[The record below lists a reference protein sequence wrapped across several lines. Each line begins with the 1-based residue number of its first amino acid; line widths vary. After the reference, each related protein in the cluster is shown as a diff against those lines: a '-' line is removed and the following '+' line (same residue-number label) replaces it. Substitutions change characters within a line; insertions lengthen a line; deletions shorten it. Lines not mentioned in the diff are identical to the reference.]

1 MDEIYHGNIT
11 PRSLCTFT
19 RLSLVTLHTETF
31 EPIMSRKTGATIL
44 AGVWKTVIQR
54 MLYTGNSY
62 KMKKKRYYWF
72 ISDMKDEKKPR
83 YRWNEFTNRKQYKTT
98 DHRKLETYRY
108 SCSRHN
114 SIVMDKCTR
123 NQCLF
128 QYKFRHSC
136 RVFYSS
142 SLSLWEDLKKN
153 YDIKTKEVGL
163 QQLFLRQTVLL
174 LLG

>member
-62 KMKKKRYYWF
+62 KMKKKKILLIYKWYERWKKTE
-72 ISDMKDEKKPR
+72 ISMKWIHKPEAIQ
-83 YRWNEFTNRKQYKTT
+83 NNRPP
-98 DHRKLETYRY
+98 E
-108 SCSRHN
+108 
-114 SIVMDKCTR
+114 IR
-123 NQCLF
+123 NLPLQLQSTQFHCDG
-128 QYKFRHSC
+128 QMHSKP
-136 RVFYSS
+136 VSVSVQVPPF
-142 SLSLWEDLKKN
+142 
-153 YDIKTKEVGL
+153 L
-163 QQLFLRQTVLL
+163 QGVL
-174 LLG
+174 